1 MEPNALYYGDN
12 LDILRKYIS
21 DESVDLIYLD
31 PPFNSNATYNTIFKD
46 ESGNSTDAQ
55 LVAFDDTWHWGPD
68 AESKYLYLTNTAYH
82 QGKVPSPVSDLIGAF
97 HSGIKPS
104 PMLAYLVEM
113 AVRLVE
119 LRRVL
124 KPTGSLYLHCDSV
137 ASHYLR
143 VALDA
148 IFGPEH
154 FRSEIIWKRTS
165 SHGNVTSSYGDVT
178 DTILY
183 YAAGDSPTWNQVF
196 VPYTEKHV
204 ATKFTGVDPD
214 GRRFTTTDLR
224 NPGYRPNLIYDYKGY
239 KPHPNG

>member
-31 PPFNSNATYNTIFKD
+31 PPFNSNATYNVLFKD
-46 ESGNSTDAQ
+46 ESGNNTDAQ

-68 AESKYLYLTNTAYH
+68 AESKYLYLTNTPYH

-119 LRRVL
+119 LHRVL
-124 KPTGSLYLHCDSV
+124 KPTGSLYLHCDPT
-137 ASHYLR
+137 ASHYLKLL
-143 VALDA
+143 LDA
-148 IFGPEH
+148 IFGPER
-154 FRSEIIWKRTS
+154 FLAEITWKRSGTHS
-165 SHGNVTSSYGDVT
+165 DAKRWSPVADIVLHF
-178 DTILY
+178 
-183 YAAGDSPTWNQVF
+183 AKGDSPTWNPVYH
-196 VPYTEKHV
+196 PL
-204 ATKFTGVDPD
+204 ATDYVEDKYRFQDPN
-214 GRRFTTTDLR
+214 GRRF
-224 NPGYRPNLIYDYKGY
+224 
-239 KPHPNG
+239 